1 MNTLLNI
8 VFLIIFSIFL
18 FYWFQNL
25 IKKNKKYLYVP
36 YKTEDS
42 IPIEE
47 TEVIEP
53 FSVGSQENIS
63 EDYNQQETND
73 LPQFVNSMNNV
84 TERNILTNNSIIHN
98 WDSYI

>member
-36 YKTEDS
+36 YKSGQS
-42 IPIEE
+42 IPVEE

-53 FSVGSQENIS
+53 FSVGSQENIN
-63 EDYNQQETND
+63 EDNQQEIND

-84 TERNILTNNSIIHN
+84 TEINILTNNSIIDN

>member
-36 YKTEDS
+36 YKSGDS
-42 IPIEE
+42 IPID
-47 TEVIEP
+47 
-53 FSVGSQENIS
+53 SQEIIN

-73 LPQFVNSMNNV
+73 LPQFINSMNNV
-84 TERNILTNNSIIHN
+84 TERNILTNNSFIDN
-98 WDSYI
+98 WNSYL